1 MKAVIID
8 YDGVVVDSTHA
19 YEMRSKRAA
28 ALFREQWSR
37 EFMDIWKNA
46 FLHLTE
52 GKMTLGEYYSKLAQV
67 CEKQVTGA
75 EDNEYMKGERLRY
88 KEMGMHISEIKR
100 AFPQKVK
107 FAVIANYVGRWVEH
121 LLDQDNLTRQF
132 AAIVVS
138 DKAKSRMPDEESY
151 QAILGKLGMRARDC
165 VFISTHPSHLEGAK
179 AAGMTALYF
188 GELDAAAERFPA
200 ITTIL
205 DVQKYLRGPG
215 KANTC

>member
-8 YDGVVVDSTHA
+8 YDGVVADSAHA
-19 YEMRSKRAA
+19 YEARSKRAA
-28 ALFREQWSR
+28 ALFGEQWSR
-37 EFMDIWKNA
+37 EFMDVWKNA

-88 KEMGMHISEIKR
+88 KEMGAHISELKR

-107 FAVIANYVGRWVEH
+107 FAIIANYAARWVEH
-121 LLDQDNLTRQF
+121 LLDQGNLTRQF
-132 AAIVVS
+132 AAIVAS
-138 DKAKSRMPDEESY
+138 DKIKSRMPDEESY
-151 QAILGKLGMRARDC
+151 QAVLGKLGMRAKDC
-165 VFISTHPSHLEGAK
+165 IFVSAHPSHLEGAK

-188 GELDAAAERFPA
+188 GDLDAHAEQYPFIPTLLELQR
-200 ITTIL
+200 
-205 DVQKYLRGPG
+205 YL
-215 KANTC
+215 